1 MIAAINSRADL
12 EAIKGTP
19 DYDRFLEFLAGT
31 VNRYEWDGSQWV
43 LVEDTSALDRFG
55 VSVEEIGTAPVPSE
69 PTFNPDEQAL
79 EQEAKQA
86 RAQRDR
92 MLTESDFA
100 VLPDAPVS
108 DAQAWK
114 DYRQALRDLP
124 EQAGFPE
131 EITWPTKP

>member
-43 LVEDTSALDRFG
+43 MVEDTSALDRFG
-55 VSVEEIGTAPVPSE
+55 VSVEEIGPAPVPSE
-69 PTFNPDEQAL
+69 PTFNPTEKAL
-79 EQEAKQA
+79 EQEAQQA

-92 MLTESDFA
+92 LLKESDFS

-108 DAQAWK
+108 DSQAWK
-114 DYRQALRDLP
+114 DYRQALRDVP
-124 EQAGFPE
+124 QQEGFPE
-131 EITWPTKP
+131 EITWPAKP